1 MNDGEKLK
9 ELLVSLRGI
18 DPRAGFRR
26 SCLEAAEK
34 ARENKLRMGVLAPT
48 GVFSLSA
55 AAGLALVILS
65 VLRMSAAAETP
76 DAKKALASLASA
88 AMPAARQNTVSSLH
102 NCFSALEE
110 CAKCARGECSHRDC
124 ESKRNIHCAGGLR

>member
-1 MNDGEKLK
+1 MNTDNNIKDILN
-9 ELLVSLRGI
+9 SLRPVNPGS
-18 DPRAGFRR
+18 GFRR
-26 SCLEAAEK
+26 DCIEAAER
-34 ARENKLRMGVLAPT
+34 AMENRRRIRVLAPT

-76 DAKKALASLASA
+76 DAKKALASLVSA
-88 AMPAARQNTVSSLH
+88 AMPAARQSTVSSLH

-110 CAKCARGECSHRDC
+110 CAKCARKECARGECAVD
-124 ESKRNIHCAGGLR
+124 